1 MIHIESR
8 PYNKYYFED
17 EYKLTQLDDCCL
29 FIAALSMAYILYR
42 IVTGD

>member
-1 MIHIESR
+1 MIHTESR

-17 EYKLTQLDDCCL
+17 EYKLTKLDYFSL
-29 FIAALSMAYILYR
+29 FIAAASMAYILYL